1 MNAMHPASAEQEAL
15 ALLGDI
21 VEEITRALNSL
32 GGKKH
37 NGLFDNYRFWSSKHL
52 HRAAGGFVFL
62 RRSGLGDA
70 SKFLIRP
77 AIEIVLRLQA
87 VKKHPDLLY
96 RIAFS
101 EHCQDER
108 FLRAAAEYSQQPY
121 DDTQGK
127 KKWKRFSDAF
137 TAEFPN
143 IPRVDKELS
152 IACAAEKAEMKPI
165 YDGDYRIYCRYAH
178 GALRASA
185 RGLDEETDLHDNP
198 AMILCASIALDTL
211 VSLGAESPKRDSL
224 FRRLADIIR
233 VTKLT
238 VL

>member
-1 MNAMHPASAEQEAL
+1 MNAMYPASAEQESP
-15 ALLGDI
+15 ALLVDFI
-21 VEEITRALNSL
+21 EEITRALKSL

-62 RRSGLGDA
+62 RRSGLADA

-101 EHCQDER
+101 EHCQEKR

-121 DDTQGK
+121 DDTHGK
-127 KKWKRFSDAF
+127 KRWKRFSDAF

-143 IPRVDKELS
+143 VPRVDKKLS
-152 IACAAEKAEMKPI
+152 IARTAEKAEMKPI
-165 YDGDYRIYCRYAH
+165 YDGDYRIYCQYAH
-178 GALRASA
+178 GALRASIG
-185 RGLDEETDLHDNP
+185 GLDEATDPHDNV
-198 AMILCASIALDTL
+198 AMLLCASVALDTL
-211 VSLGAESPKRDSL
+211 VSLGAESPNRDRL
-224 FRRLADIIR
+224 FRRISQHS
-233 VTKLT
+233 
-238 VL
+238 